1 MNPGAIRELR
11 ALLMGMAPKLGER
24 AWVYAPISE
33 DAMIPATAFAVVRE
47 DEGAC
52 AVIPAE
58 AGPKDAAPFA
68 RITLQVNSDL
78 EAVGLT
84 SAVATA
90 LASSGVACNII
101 AGLNHDHLLV
111 PWERREDAMI
121 VLEKLSRDAN

>member
-1 MNPGAIRELR
+1 MKPGAIRDLR
-11 ALLMGMAPKLGER
+11 ALLMGMEPKLGQR
-24 AWVYAPISE
+24 AWVFAPHSE

-47 DEGAC
+47 DEGPC
-52 AVIPAE
+52 AIIPAE
-58 AGPKDAAPFA
+58 AGPKDAVPFA

-101 AGLNHDHLLV
+101 AGLHHDLLLV
-111 PWERREDAMI
+111 PWERREDAMKT
-121 VLEKLSRDAN
+121 LEKVSRDAN